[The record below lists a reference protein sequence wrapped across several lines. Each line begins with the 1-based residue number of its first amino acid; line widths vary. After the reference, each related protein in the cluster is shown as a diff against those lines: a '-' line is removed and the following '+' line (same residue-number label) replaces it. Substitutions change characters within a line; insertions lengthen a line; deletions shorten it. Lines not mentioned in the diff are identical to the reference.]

1 MMEDETWITVAGVIL
16 LGISTSLSISYI
28 LDKNIGTMSTTAS
41 VPFVFNT
48 VVMLYIM
55 YGLVSV
61 SRLSLKIKVVI
72 ISLFFFLFTAEL
84 YFMTTKPETFYGIP
98 VALGIT
104 GGASLL
110 RLYLIIS
117 MHCDLPKSL
126 LVQMAKN
133 VFDTPRAETRVD
145 VRPDVK
151 PDVKPAGPAF
161 DRVSQILSDALKRDN
176 TKLTPEELLEQKNK
190 LRNLYGLEPK
200 VAMTGG
206 RR

>member
-1 MMEDETWITVAGVIL
+1 MMEDETWITVVGVIL

-104 GGASLL
+104 GAASLF

-145 VRPDVK
+145 IK

>member
-1 MMEDETWITVAGVIL
+1 MIEDETWITVVGVIL

-28 LDKNIGTMSTTAS
+28 MDKNIGTMSTTAS

-55 YGLVSV
+55 YGLISV

-72 ISLFFFLFTAEL
+72 ISVFFFLFTAEL
-84 YFMTTKPETFYGIP
+84 YFMTTKPETFYSIP
-98 VALGIT
+98 VALAIT

-126 LVQMAKN
+126 LVQLAKN
-133 VFDTPRAETRVD
+133 VFDTPTRV
-145 VRPDVK
+145 DVK